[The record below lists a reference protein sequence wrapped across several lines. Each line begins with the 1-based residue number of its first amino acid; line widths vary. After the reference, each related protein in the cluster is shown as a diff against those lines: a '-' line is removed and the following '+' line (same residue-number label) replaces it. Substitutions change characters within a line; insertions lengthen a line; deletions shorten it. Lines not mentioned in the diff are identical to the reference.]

1 MKLVAIRVPLLMLAV
16 LALVACK
23 SAPAADAP
31 TPAPAAAAPLAAEPA
46 AAPAAPAAPQNPG
59 DLLAPGADLT
69 APEQYT
75 ARLET
80 TKGEIVIDV
89 TRAWSPRGAD
99 RFYTLLKLGYYDDT
113 AFFRVV
119 AGFMAQIGIHGDP
132 RVNEVWRER
141 RFPDDPVLQPNARGM
156 VSFATSGPNSRVNQF
171 FINMVDNSRLDAMG
185 FSPFGKVRDM
195 APVDA
200 LHSGYG
206 EGAPA
211 GMGPQQ
217 ARIQRE
223 GNAYLKAE
231 FPQLDYI
238 VKARVD

>member
-1 MKLVAIRVPLLMLAV
+1 MTSPSRMHSVLFASLVLF
-16 LALVACK
+16 ACK

-31 TPAPAAAAPLAAEPA
+31 TPAPSETAPPGAAEPT
-46 AAPAAPAAPQNPG
+46 AAPAPAQSAG

-69 APEQYT
+69 APAQFS

-80 TKGEIVIDV
+80 TKGEVIIDV
-89 TRAWSPRGAD
+89 TRAWAPRGAD
-99 RFYTLLKLGYYDDT
+99 RFYTLLKLGYFDDT

-132 RVNEVWRER
+132 RVNAVWRER
-141 RFPDDPVLQPNARGM
+141 RIPDDAVQQPNTRGT
-156 VSFATSGPNSRVNQF
+156 VSFATSGPDARVNQF
-171 FINMVDNSRLDAMG
+171 FINLVDNTRLDGMG
-185 FSPFGKVRDM
+185 FAPIGKVRDM
-195 APVDA
+195 AAIDA

-211 GMGPQQ
+211 GLGPQQ
-217 ARIQRE
+217 ARIQHE

-238 VKARVD
+238 VRGRAD